1 MEHQLPAEIL
11 AAQIPAQSSV
21 PAAVVNNNGAV
32 SAGAPG
38 PGPGPGP
45 AGVAAQSNASKIPGW
60 SEIAPHYSI
69 ECVLGQGSYGQV
81 VRCKHL
87 PTGEIVAIKKIQ
99 NVFSDPI
106 DAKRILR
113 ELCIVRQLRHPN
125 IVQIREIIAPRDISN
140 FQDLFVVFEYLPSDL
155 EKLLHSPQFLTAEH
169 LRWLLLDLLK
179 ALKYM
184 HSAEIVHRDLKP
196 ANVLLNLSPVAI
208 KICDFGLAR
217 GLSTKFSSGRKR
229 KRNNADGSTPDD
241 RTLEGTGIHPRTPGK
256 RIQRQ
261 LTEHV
266 VTRWYRAPEII
277 FRDHDYSAAIDVW
290 SVCNLSLGSRL
301 LLILNELVG
310 MESNGCL
317 LCVCMYRSDAYL
329 PSCSACRRAA
339 CRRITSAS
347 RCSRACRASR

>member
-1 MEHQLPAEIL
+1 MPT
-11 AAQIPAQSSV
+11 
-21 PAAVVNNNGAV
+21 
-32 SAGAPG
+32 
-38 PGPGPGP
+38 
-45 AGVAAQSNASKIPGW
+45 SNATKIAGW
-60 SEIAPHYSI
+60 AEIAPNYTI

-125 IVQIREIIAPRDISN
+125 IVQIREIIAPSDIN
-140 FQDLFVVFEYLPSDL
+140 RFQDLFVVFEYLPSDL

-208 KICDFGLAR
+208 KVCDFGLAR
-217 GLSTKFSSGRKR
+217 GLSSMGSSVSRRKR
-229 KRNNADGSTPDD
+229 KRAGGDD
-241 RTLEGTGIHPRTPGK
+241 AVSSDDHMLQVPGIHPRTPAK

-290 SVCNLSLGSRL
+290 SV
-301 LLILNELVG
+301 
-310 MESNGCL
+310 
-317 LCVCMYRSDAYL
+317 RSPA
-329 PSCSACRRAA
+329 
-339 CRRITSAS
+339 
-347 RCSRACRASR
+347 RCCIGVMNA

>member
-1 MEHQLPAEIL
+1 MTATYQ
-11 AAQIPAQSSV
+11 AALVV
-21 PAAVVNNNGAV
+21 PAAA
-32 SAGAPG
+32 
-38 PGPGPGP
+38 
-45 AGVAAQSNASKIPGW
+45 VAAPAPSAPVPVVTSNALKVPGW
-60 SEIAPHYSI
+60 AEIAPNYSI

-125 IVQIREIIAPRDISN
+125 IVQIREIIAPRDLDR

-217 GLSTKFSSGRKR
+217 GLSASASTNRKR
-229 KRNNADGSTPDD
+229 KRVGANDDDVAVPDD
-241 RTLEGTGIHPRTPGK
+241 STLQGPGVHPRTPAK

-290 SVCNLSLGSRL
+290 SVRQSHVVTHC
-301 LLILNELVG
+301 
-310 MESNGCL
+310 
-317 LCVCMYRSDAYL
+317 
-329 PSCSACRRAA
+329 
-339 CRRITSAS
+339 
-347 RCSRACRASR
+347 